1 MSERDRV
8 HEVPKSVLLTQD
20 PDTCCPW
27 GGLDIETSGSS
38 VSEEGREVS
47 GQGLLYIEAAF
58 LNVRVQFLRQIKQLY
73 QWCVSLLEFIQ
84 SRYVYVEVRS
94 HDRDY
99 WPSTMASH
107 EVTDAKAL
115 KGLWRSLSKSSVEP
129 KLGP

>member
-1 MSERDRV
+1 MRERDRV

-20 PDTCCPW
+20 PDTCCPQ

-73 QWCVSLLEFIQ
+73 Q
-84 SRYVYVEVRS
+84 
-94 HDRDY
+94 
-99 WPSTMASH
+99 
-107 EVTDAKAL
+107 
-115 KGLWRSLSKSSVEP
+115 
-129 KLGP
+129 